1 VSTAAAVQSKP
12 SQEAPVSEPV
22 LPQSTAEELLARMV
36 AEVFNEP
43 DVDRRAAAIDQVFA
57 PDVVFVDAEHEVHG
71 REELAATVTGL
82 LAQGPGLVF
91 APVGSFRGVVDLGM
105 RSWRLG
111 PPGGEP
117 VLGGLDV
124 AQVVDG
130 RIARLWT
137 LLDG

>member
-1 VSTAAAVQSKP
+1 M
-12 SQEAPVSEPV
+12 SEP
-22 LPQSTAEELLARMV
+22 TAEQLLERMLQG
-36 AEVFNEP
+36 VFNEP
-43 DVDRRAAAIDQVFA
+43 DPQRRAEVVDEVFA
-57 PDVVFVDAEHEVHG
+57 ADVVFADAERTATG

-91 APVGSFRGVVDLGM
+91 TPAGPFRGVADLGM
-105 RSWRLG
+105 RPWRLG

-137 LLDG
+137 LFDS

>member
-1 VSTAAAVQSKP
+1 M
-12 SQEAPVSEPV
+12 SEPTSE
-22 LPQSTAEELLARMV
+22 QLLERMLHG
-36 AEVFNEP
+36 VFNEP
-43 DVDRRAAAIDQVFA
+43 DPQRRAAVIAEVFTA
-57 PDVVFVDAEHEVHG
+57 DVVFVDAEQTATG

-91 APVGSFRGVVDLGM
+91 TPAGSFRGVGDLGM
-105 RSWRLG
+105 RAWRLG

-124 AQVVDG
+124 AQVVDD

-137 LLDG
+137 VLDG

>member
-1 VSTAAAVQSKP
+1 MAGP
-12 SQEAPVSEPV
+12 
-22 LPQSTAEELLARMV
+22 EELLARMV

-43 DVDRRAAAIDQVFA
+43 DADRRAAAIDEVFA
-57 PDVVFVDAEHEVHG
+57 PDVVFVDGERTVRG

-91 APVGSFRGVVDLGM
+91 TPVGSFRGVGDLGM

-111 PPGGEP
+111 PPGAEP

-124 AQVVDG
+124 VQVAGG
-130 RIARLWT
+130 RIDRLWT
-137 LLDG
+137 ALDA

>member
-1 VSTAAAVQSKP
+1 MLQG
-12 SQEAPVSEPV
+12 
-22 LPQSTAEELLARMV
+22 
-36 AEVFNEP
+36 VFNEP
-43 DVDRRAAAIDQVFA
+43 DAERRAAVIAEVFT
-57 PDVVFVDAEHEVHG
+57 PDVVFVDAEQTATG

-91 APVGSFRGVVDLGM
+91 TPAGPFRGVGDLGM

-124 AQVVDG
+124 ATVVDG
-130 RIARLWT
+130 RISRLWT
-137 LLDG
+137 VLDGGEDQV

>member
-1 VSTAAAVQSKP
+1 MTEPVEPVEPTAAADATP
-12 SQEAPVSEPV
+12 PVP
-22 LPQSTAEELLARMV
+22 TASELLERMV
-36 AEVFNEP
+36 QGVFNEP
-43 DVDRRAAAIDQVFA
+43 DPQRREAVIAEVFTA
-57 PDVVFVDAEHEVHG
+57 DVVFTDAERTVTG

-82 LAQGPGLVF
+82 LAQGPGLLF
-91 APVGSFRGVVDLGM
+91 TAAGPFRGVGDLGV
-105 RSWRLG
+105 RPWHLG

-137 LLDG
+137 VLDG

>member
-1 VSTAAAVQSKP
+1 MPDPLVP
-12 SQEAPVSEPV
+12 GP
-22 LPQSTAEELLARMV
+22 EELLERMV
-36 AEVFNEP
+36 ADVFNQP
-43 DVDRRAAAIDQVFA
+43 DADRRAAVIAELFTS
-57 PDVVFVDAEHEVHG
+57 DVEFTDPERTVRG
-71 REELAATVTGL
+71 RDELAATVSGL

-91 APVGSFRGVVDLGM
+91 VHAGPFRGVGDLGM

-124 AQVVDG
+124 VTVVDG

-137 LLDG
+137 LIDA